1 MTQRLLVLALAG
13 AALVG
18 CASSDAFR
26 QAKSAGDRAK
36 SSGRYDEAAAR
47 YHDASLAAKRPSDR
61 DEAAYLEAAT
71 LVQAGRVEEA
81 KRAFEELLKR
91 SPHGVRGDRAAFD
104 RAFLEADTGDEKLG
118 YDELERAIF
127 ARPGAGSSRR
137 GLRRLVEHEEEKEKG
152 GGLAWLDANLAK
164 LEATE
169 LSEDAIYLRATML
182 RRAER
187 RREAREEFVRC
198 ATKHGYPKGSLF
210 DDAYWHAAELD
221 LELGEPRRAIDDLER
236 LLAPREASSLGQGS
250 YERPRYSM
258 AQLKIGE
265 IYRDQLH
272 DPAKARA
279 AFRKLAD
286 EHKTSLLR
294 DDALFAEALIAR
306 GQGDRDGACEP
317 MRTLVRELPES
328 VFSGCAREVCAE
340 LEPSKKA
347 PPCREYLRARID
359 GRPPTPDEPPASE

>member
-1 MTQRLLVLALAG
+1 MIHRLFALALAG

-18 CASSDAFR
+18 CGSVDAYR

-47 YHDASLAAKRPSDR
+47 YREASAAAKRPSDR

-81 KRAFEELLKR
+81 KRAFEELLRR
-91 SPHGVRGDRAAFD
+91 SPRGVRGDRAAFD
-104 RAFLEADTGDEKLG
+104 RAFLEADTGDEALG
-118 YDELERAIF
+118 FDDLTRAIF
-127 ARPGAGSSRR
+127 ERPGAGSSRR
-137 GLRRLVEHEEEKEKG
+137 GLRRIVEHEEEKAKG
-152 GGLAWLDANLAK
+152 GGLAWLDANLSR

-187 RREAREEFVRC
+187 RREAREEYVRC

-210 DDAYWHAAELD
+210 DDAYWHAAEID
-221 LELGEPRRAIDDLER
+221 LELGEPKLAIDDLEK
-236 LLAPREASSLGQGS
+236 LLAPREVSSLGQGS

-258 AQLKIGE
+258 AQLKIAE
-265 IYRDQLH
+265 IYRDQLR
-272 DPAKARA
+272 DPARARA

-286 EHKTSLLR
+286 KHRTSVLR

-306 GQGDRDGACEP
+306 SQGDKDGACEP
-317 MRTLVRELPES
+317 MRILVRELPDS
-328 VFSGCAREVCAE
+328 VFAGCAREVCAE
-340 LEPSKKA
+340 LDPSKKA
-347 PPCREYLRARID
+347 PACREYLKARID
-359 GRPPTPDEPPASE
+359 GRPPTPDEPAATD